1 VRKQASLPIWSQ
13 SPETSFICYD
23 TCMYY
28 RRKVLLALIQKAGGR
43 INKYRL
49 QKFMFLMSRDQS
61 EPTYHFVPYHYGS
74 FSFESYADLRALVKH
89 GVVVESPGEWEL
101 KAADDFFATLKAEDR
116 QLVERVEGQFR
127 HLSEDDLIRYT
138 YLKFPFFAIHSKVAA
153 TLLNKKEMAAVE
165 AEKPTQVQMQLFT
178 LGYEGL
184 SVEEYL
190 LRLIQNNVKVLCDV
204 RRNAMSMKYGFTKST
219 LAKHCSYMGIEYV
232 HVPNLGIESG
242 LRKELKTRQDYMDLF
257 EDYEA
262 KTLPKTLGEQ
272 SSIVQMLAG
281 KKRVALTCFE
291 SDHTLC
297 HRSRV
302 ADALTQ
308 LPGWEPQLAHL

>member
-1 VRKQASLPIWSQ
+1 MGLPEI
-13 SPETSFICYD
+13 PFICYD
-23 TCMYY
+23 KRMFY

-49 QKFMFLMSRDQS
+49 QKFMFLMSQEQA
-61 EPTYHFVPYHYGS
+61 EPTYHFLPYHYGS

-89 GVVVESPGEWEL
+89 GMVAESPGEWEL
-101 KAADDFFATLKAEDR
+101 KSGDNFFASLKAEDR
-116 QLVERVEGQFR
+116 QLVARVEEEFR
-127 HLSEDDLIRYT
+127 HLSEDELIRLT
-138 YLKFPFFAIHSKVAA
+138 YVKFPFFAIHSKVAA
-153 TLLNKKEMAAVE
+153 TLLNKSELAAVE
-165 AEKPTQVQMQLFT
+165 AARPAQDETQLFT

-190 LRLIQNNVKVLCDV
+190 LRLIKNNVKVLCDV
-204 RRNAMSMKYGFTKST
+204 RRNAMSMKYGFSKST
-219 LAKHCSYMGIEYV
+219 LAKNCSNMGIDYV
-232 HVPNLGIESG
+232 HIPNLGIESG

-262 KTLPKTLGEQ
+262 KTLPKTPTEQ
-272 SSIVQMLAG
+272 GSIVELLAS

-291 SDHTLC
+291 ADHQLC

-302 ADALTQ
+302 ADAVTQ
-308 LPGWEPQLAHL
+308 IPGWEPQLAHL

>member
-1 VRKQASLPIWSQ
+1 M
-13 SPETSFICYD
+13 F
-23 TCMYY
+23 Y

-49 QKFMFLMSRDQS
+49 QKFMFLISRDQV

-89 GVVVESPGEWEL
+89 GVVAESPGEWEL
-101 KAADDFFATLKAEDR
+101 KAKDDFFGTLKLEDR
-116 QLVERVEGQFR
+116 QLVMRVEEEFR
-127 HLSEDDLIRYT
+127 HLSEDELIRHT
-138 YLKFPFFAIHSKVAA
+138 YVKFPFFAIHSKVAV
-153 TLLNKKEMAAVE
+153 TLLNKKELAAVE
-165 AEKPTQVQMQLFT
+165 AEKPVQDETRLFT

-204 RRNAMSMKYGFTKST
+204 RRNAMS
-219 LAKHCSYMGIEYV
+219 IDYV
-232 HVPNLGIESG
+232 HIPNLGIESG

-262 KTLPKTLGEQ
+262 KTLPKTHAEQ
-272 SSIVQMLAG
+272 ESIIELLAK

-291 SDHTLC
+291 ADHELC

-308 LPGWEPQLAHL
+308 VPGWEPQLAHL